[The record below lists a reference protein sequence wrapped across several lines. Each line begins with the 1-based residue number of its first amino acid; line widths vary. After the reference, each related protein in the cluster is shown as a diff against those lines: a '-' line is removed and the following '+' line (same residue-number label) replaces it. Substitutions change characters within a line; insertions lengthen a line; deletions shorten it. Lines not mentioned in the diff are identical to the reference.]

1 MTLISTFLMMSF
13 ANWSRFLTKMLQL
26 KAHKKP
32 KKIKQLNLS
41 HRRKQQKL
49 RRLRKTIQLK
59 DQALNQT
66 NQPKFQALNQ
76 TNQSKVQEKKIL
88 KSTRQVKSVKKFVK
102 TLKTKEDVKKKNVNY
117 KYKQLKTQQHD
128 EKPSTKQSVSA
139 EKLRGNR
146 QRTSVRLS

>member
-13 ANWSRFLTKMLQL
+13 ANWSRFLTKMLQV

-59 DQALNQT
+59 DQALNQ
-66 NQPKFQALNQ
+66 
-76 TNQSKVQEKKIL
+76 KKIL
-88 KSTRQVKSVKKFVK
+88 KSTRQLKSVKKFVK

>member
-13 ANWSRFLTKMLQL
+13 ANWSRFLTKMLQV

-59 DQALNQT
+59 D
-66 NQPKFQALNQ
+66 QALNQ